1 MNTPDKIELNLQI
14 PGLPELDGLVRDFA
28 ARALDLAEFPS
39 DRRKELLDA
48 FLCGVDLVERTLA
61 DEGDAIVPMEIGAT
75 VDADAIEFRIL
86 EHGTP
91 LGNEPGSS
99 PGGDIPDRIR
109 PSTVFDRLWWV
120 QKGQEGSELH
130 LRAQRDHASIEVLE
144 QVQARLEHEE
154 AEHAHAD
161 VQPSDRTTEY
171 RIRDYRQGD
180 GLAIARRIYEAYGR
194 SYPNPDLYVPER
206 IDRLNAEGRIHSIVC
221 ESDEGDIVG
230 HYALER
236 PDLGPIGE
244 AGQAVIDHRHR
255 GHGLMKPMRAAV
267 EKAGADLGLLGIW
280 SQPTARHPVSQRM
293 NIGFGSTPCAL
304 CLGTTPAGATLRGG
318 VKGAIEDD
326 TIPARHSCFLY
337 WDPIVP
343 EPDLVAHV
351 PEAIAAMAQPLYA
364 ARGRNV
370 VFETDPRKPSFD
382 HETIRSRFDSSRA
395 VAWISVD
402 RVGNGSFDAVRA
414 AIQAMENSVAAAALF
429 IDLPIDDPGCCGL
442 ATDLLAEG
450 LRPAGIGPRFRVVDD
465 ERRAEDVLRL
475 QANPAPV
482 DFAGLVVEGDLGKAL
497 ADVVLGKE
505 ESSTSG

>member
-1 MNTPDKIELNLQI
+1 MNTPDRIELNLQL
-14 PGLPELDGLVRDFA
+14 PGLPELDDLVRDFA

-39 DRRKELLDA
+39 ARRQELLEA

-61 DEGDAIVPMEIGAT
+61 GEGDAIVPMEIGVT

-86 EHGTP
+86 EHGSP
-91 LGNEPGSS
+91 LGDAATPG

-130 LRAQRDHASIEVLE
+130 LRAKRDHASIEVLE
-144 QVQARLEHEE
+144 QVRTRLEHEE
-154 AEHAHAD
+154 AEQAHGD
-161 VQPSDRTTEY
+161 LEPSDRTTEY
-171 RIRDYRQGD
+171 RIRDYRSGD

-194 SYPNPDLYVPER
+194 SYPNPDLYVPDR
-206 IDRLNAEGRIHSIVC
+206 IDRLNAEGRIHSIIC
-221 ESDEGDIVG
+221 ESDAGEVVG

-267 EKAGADLGLLGIW
+267 EKAGAELELLGIW

-304 CLGTTPAGATLRGG
+304 CLGTTPAEATLRGG
-318 VKGAIEDD
+318 VKGSIESETD
-326 TIPARHSCFLY
+326 PARHSCFLY
-337 WDPIVP
+337 WDPLEA

-351 PEAIAAMAQPLYA
+351 PETIAAMLEPLYE
-364 ARGRNV
+364 ARGRKV
-370 VFETDPRKPSFD
+370 VFDTDRGSPAME
-382 HETIRSRFDSSRA
+382 HETIRSRFDSSRS
-395 VAWISVD
+395 VAWISLD
-402 RVGNGSFDAVRA
+402 RVGSGSFDAVRA
-414 AIQAMENSVAAAALF
+414 AIEAMENSVAAATIF

-482 DFAGLVVEGDLGKAL
+482 DVAGLVVEGDLGRAL
-497 ADVVLGKE
+497 ADAVLGDGE
-505 ESSTSG
+505 PFSSG

>member
-1 MNTPDKIELNLQI
+1 MNTPDKIDLNLQI

-28 ARALDLAEFPS
+28 ARALDLAEFEV
-39 DRRKELLDA
+39 DRRTELLDA
-48 FLCGVDLVERTLA
+48 FLCGVHLVERTLA
-61 DEGDAIVPMEIGAT
+61 EEGDAVVPIEIGAT

-91 LGNEPGSS
+91 LGDDSDSG

-130 LRAQRDHASIEVLE
+130 LRARRDHASIEVLE
-144 QVQARLEHEE
+144 QVQSRLEHEE
-154 AEHAHAD
+154 AGHAHAD
-161 VQPSDRTTEY
+161 VQTSDQTTEY
-171 RIRDYRQGD
+171 RIRDYRRGD
-180 GLAIARRIYEAYGR
+180 GLAVARRIYEAYGR

-206 IDRLNAEGRIHSIVC
+206 IDRLNAEGRLHSIIC

-267 EKAGADLGLLGIW
+267 EKARADLGLLGIW

-304 CLGTTPAGATLRGG
+304 CLGTTPAAATLRGG

-326 TIPARHSCFLY
+326 ASPARHSCFLY
-337 WDPIVP
+337 WDPIGP

-351 PEAIAAMAQPLYA
+351 PEAIAAMVRPLYA

-370 VFETDPRKPSFD
+370 VFDTNPGKPDFE

-395 VAWISVD
+395 VAWISLD
-402 RVGNGSFDAVRA
+402 RVGSGSFDAIQA

-482 DFAGLVVEGDLGKAL
+482 DFTGLVVEGDLGRTL
-497 ADVVLGKE
+497 ADVVLGHG

>member
-1 MNTPDKIELNLQI
+1 MDTPERIELALEL
-14 PGLPELDGLVRDFA
+14 PGLPELDGLVRDFG
-28 ARALDLAEFPS
+28 ARALDLAEFPG
-39 DRRKELLDA
+39 DRRNELLEA
-48 FLCGVDLVERTLA
+48 FMCGVDLVERTLSG
-61 DEGDAIVPMEIGAT
+61 EGDAVVPMEIGVT

-86 EHGTP
+86 EHGIP
-91 LGNEPGSS
+91 LGSRTGDG

-130 LRAQRDHASIEVLE
+130 LRADRDHASMEVLGR
-144 QVQARLEHEE
+144 VRTRLEQEE
-154 AEHAHAD
+154 AEQAHAD
-161 VQPSDRTTEY
+161 VEPSDRTTEY
-171 RIRDYRQGD
+171 RIRDYRPGD
-180 GLAIARRIYEAYGR
+180 GLSVARRIYEAYGR

-206 IDRLNAEGRIHSIVC
+206 IDRLNAEGRIHSIIC
-221 ESDEGDIVG
+221 ESDAGDIVG

-318 VKGAIEDD
+318 VKGVIEDEGE
-326 TIPARHSCFLY
+326 PARHSCFLY
-337 WDPIVP
+337 WDPIVS

-351 PEAIAAMAQPLYA
+351 PEAIAGMIEPLYE
-364 ARGRNV
+364 ARGRRV
-370 VFETDPRKPSFD
+370 VLETDPRRPELE
-382 HETIRSRFDSSRA
+382 HETIHSRFDSSRA
-395 VAWISVD
+395 VARISTD
-402 RVGNGSFDAVRA
+402 RVGTGSLDAIRA
-414 AIQAMENSVAAAALF
+414 AIEAMENSVAAATIF
-429 IDLPIDDPGCCGL
+429 IDLPIDDPGCCWL
-442 ATDLLAEG
+442 ATELLAEG
-450 LRPAGIGPRFRVVDD
+450 LRPAGIGPRFRIVED

-482 DFAGLVVEGDLGKAL
+482 DFVGLVVEGSLGRAL
-497 ADVVLGKE
+497 ADTVLGDP